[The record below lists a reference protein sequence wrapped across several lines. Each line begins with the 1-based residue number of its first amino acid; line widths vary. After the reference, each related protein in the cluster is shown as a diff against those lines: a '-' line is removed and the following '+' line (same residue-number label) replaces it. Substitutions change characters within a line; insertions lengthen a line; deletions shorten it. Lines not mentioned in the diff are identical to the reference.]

1 MKKLVMAVTAALVF
15 SMSAMAQDG
24 QRPQRNFDQAEMVK
38 NRTEQVVSK
47 YGLNEQQAQQLLE
60 LNKKYADKMMPARGF
75 RSDGRGGRAR
85 MRPNRPDSLQRPQR
99 PERPEGN
106 DSIGRE
112 RRPRMQGGRQG
123 QGDMRQ
129 TMEAYNAELKGI
141 MTEEQFKAYQ
151 ADQQNRMRQRG
162 RSPRN

>member
-1 MKKLVMAVTAALVF
+1 
-15 SMSAMAQDG
+15 
-24 QRPQRNFDQAEMVK
+24 
-38 NRTEQVVSK
+38 
-47 YGLNEQQAQQLLE
+47 
-60 LNKKYADKMMPARGF
+60 
-75 RSDGRGGRAR
+75 

-162 RSPRN
+162 RGPRN